1 VICDVCQYE
10 KQVKSSF
17 KANNQVSTNQA
28 LQLLHMDLFGP
39 MHISSLGGKK
49 YAFVIVYDYTKFT
62 WVLFHAHK
70 DEALK
75 AFSKFYKRVQNEKG
89 YLI

>member
-1 VICDVCQYE
+1 MICDACHFE

-17 KANNQVSTNQA
+17 KANNQVSTNQT

-39 MHISSLGGKK
+39 MHVSSLGGKK
-49 YAFVIVYDYTKFT
+49 YAFVIVDDYIKFT